1 VVNTAAAEMSS
12 FETSALGWYLA
23 HATGWAERIGIT
35 AREFER
41 LRLRGRAREIFIR
54 AMNLIEKNFVF
65 RRDDEIEIGV
75 E

>member
-1 VVNTAAAEMSS
+1 MSA
-12 FETSALGWYLA
+12 FETAALGWYLA
-23 HATGWAERIGIT
+23 HATGWAERAGIT

-54 AMNLIEKNFVF
+54 AMNLIEKNFVI